1 MKRRRMVIN
10 YGAAT
15 ARPDAG
21 VSSILAADKR
31 QGTINARESEMPRRG
46 RGDHSQKVYETAKR

>member
-21 VSSILAADKR
+21 VSSILAADISPFGR
-31 QGTINARESEMPRRG
+31 TRRFSAAQAVEIFPDRWILG
-46 RGDHSQKVYETAKR
+46 SKTLD